1 LSSLLVNDLMKDLHP
16 LRWTSKYR
24 RTTVPYLIIV
34 FLFYKVIGLVALGAS
49 LFLLELFGFNL
60 SENLSFYITNYNISL
75 ALFAGPSEETLYF
88 GIPLYGTGNHLVVMA
103 TGILWAMTHLL
114 NTSTI
119 QLNTLAYPQFFGLIP
134 SVFWSFRAWISGKG
148 WFAIVSHSMYNLAF
162 ITPSCISGEFSCNE
176 DIYTVLVLAI
186 FASLLLVI
194 NYFLY
199 RRRVR
204 KLKYKIA
211 IMTILSIIYILGF
224 LSSILPSSTPP
235 PPQSLQ

>member
-1 LSSLLVNDLMKDLHP
+1 M
-16 LRWTSKYR
+16 
-24 RTTVPYLIIV
+24 
-34 FLFYKVIGLVALGAS
+34 
-49 LFLLELFGFNL
+49 
-60 SENLSFYITNYNISL
+60 
-75 ALFAGPSEETLYF
+75 
-88 GIPLYGTGNHLVVMA
+88 
-103 TGILWAMTHLL
+103 WAMNHLL

-148 WFAIVSHSMYNLAF
+148 WFAIVSHSIFNLAF
-162 ITPSCISGEFSCNE
+162 ITPACTGGELSCND
-176 DIYTVLVLAI
+176 DIYIVLVSAI

-199 RRRVR
+199 RKRVR

-224 LSSILPSSTPP
+224 SYSILFSNIG
-235 PPQSLQ
+235 PQSP